1 MDAEQIF
8 LAAVEKK
15 TFHQREACL
24 DSACRDNAEIRSQVE
39 SWLASNDQAGSFL
52 KRNRSHSDGD
62 IVLDSSS
69 HRLSFLRHLLHVARY
84 RQALGDCGYIGTA
97 SA

>member
-1 MDAEQIF
+1 MPEPKSRRLPKPIWFAV
-8 LAAVEKK
+8 AAV
-15 TFHQREACL
+15 L
-24 DSACRDNAEIRSQVE
+24 MVV
-39 SWLASNDQAGSFL
+39 LAVC
-52 KRNRSHSDGD
+52 NRSHSDGD

-84 RQALGDCGYIGTA
+84 RQAFGDCGYIGTA